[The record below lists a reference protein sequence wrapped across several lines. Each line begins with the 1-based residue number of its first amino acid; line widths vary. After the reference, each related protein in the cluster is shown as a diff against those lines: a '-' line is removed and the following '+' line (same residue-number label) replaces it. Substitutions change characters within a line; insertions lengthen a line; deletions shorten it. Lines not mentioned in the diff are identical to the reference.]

1 MALALALAGVSP
13 LALALALPQPAFG
26 QERPSERPWAQARAS
41 QEPGYGRIRLD
52 FQRPVAVSARSEN
65 GVLVIGFDEPV
76 SIARERIAEEI
87 PSYVSI
93 VRRDPDGTGLRMA
106 LSQNFTASVLPAGE
120 IVFID
125 LLPEAWRGLPPGLPE
140 DVVAELARRAREAEA
155 RFAAEQAQRRA
166 GEPVAMPVRVAE
178 LPGLSRLVF
187 ATPAGV
193 PVEARSEDR
202 RIALLFD
209 ARLALD
215 PERPLAAVPGIAA
228 VEEDDTGEALYVR
241 VVLEE
246 GYGARGFQEADGFV
260 LDIEPRGE
268 TAAAGGADPVRAALG
283 LVPFLPGNDRAAPP
297 PTAPTPPPRRDS
309 SASEAAS
316 PAPDTATAP
325 VPAPTPAVARAEEPT
340 AEEPSADPAP
350 APAGD
355 LPPTVG
361 VDEDGLRIA
370 FPFEATTPAAAF
382 ARAGSVIVVF
392 QTPRTLHRPD
402 LAGPAGDYAV
412 VEEIV
417 REGPF
422 VTARLRLPEARVA
435 RLAPENGRWALS
447 IGAPAA
453 AAPEPVAVGS
463 VVDDAGR
470 SALALDLL
478 DATGVH
484 WMRLHEGGERLA
496 VVTAPAPARNTPAT
510 RRFAELE
517 LLPTAHGI
525 VVAALADDVVV
536 RADLDGVH
544 VTRGDGLSIA
554 LPDLESER
562 GGQPPIDPVLP
573 REAWM
578 EAQRGSVLHSYRERL
593 TAVVDAPA
601 RERSAERL
609 DMTVALLANG
619 LAVEAAGVFRYAL
632 QEDPELAESTR
643 VQLLDAILAASRRR
657 YEEAEA
663 LLSSVALADKPE
675 AVLWQAY
682 VDAKRER
689 WQAAH
694 AGFRRAGRMMD
705 LYADDLQGR
714 MRLAATRAAIGM
726 RDFGYADDQLS
737 DIAMLHPGAVPT
749 EEVDLLRAL
758 VDKETGRTDFAYA
771 ELTRLAEEASRPIAA
786 EAELARIELGLA
798 LGEITPSDA
807 IAALER
813 LGIAWRGGD
822 VEIAAMGLLGRL
834 YAAENRWREAFFTA
848 HSANL
853 IYPDHPTTLALH
865 EETARAF
872 DQLFLEGRDGDLD
885 EVETLALFF
894 DFKEFLPV
902 GRRGDEIVRR
912 LADRLVALGLLDKA
926 AELLAHQVENRLE
939 GAGRAA
945 VAARLATIHLMN
957 RHPADALRTIEGT
970 RIAELPRSVRRMR
983 NLIEA
988 RALSDLSR
996 TDLALEVIAAER
1008 GPEIDRLRADIWWTG
1023 RRWREAGEAHE
1034 ALAGTSW
1041 QDDRELTARE
1051 RTDVLRAALAFTLG
1065 QDEIGLDRLKAK
1077 FADKMMASASAD
1089 AFALLGDPDALA
1101 TAAFRDAAR
1110 AISNED
1116 TLADFLAALE
1126 ARYPDEALSVAPAI
1140 VVDPAP
1146 EPEPPAAEP
1155 PAEAPAPE
1163 ARLDDGRSVL

>member
-1 MALALALAGVSP
+1 VALALMLAGLPAMAFAPPQAALA
-13 LALALALPQPAFG
+13 Q
-26 QERPSERPWAQARAS
+26 ERPWAQARAT
-41 QEPGYGRIRLD
+41 QEAGYGRIRLD
-52 FQRPVAVSARSEN
+52 FQRPVEVSARSEN
-65 GVLVIGFDEPV
+65 GVLVVRFAEPV
-76 SIARERIAEEI
+76 SIARERVAEEI
-87 PSYVSI
+87 PSYVST

-106 LSQNFTASVLPAGE
+106 LSQNFTANVLPAGE
-120 IVFID
+120 IVFVD

-166 GEPVAMPVRVAE
+166 GEPIAMPVRVAE

-187 ATPAGV
+187 DAPDGV
-193 PVEARSEDR
+193 PVVARNEEG

-215 PERPLAAVPGIAA
+215 PERPLATVPGVAA

-241 VVLEE
+241 VTLQE
-246 GYGARGFQEADGFV
+246 GFGARGFQEEDGFV

-268 TAAAGGADPVRAALG
+268 AAAGAGADPVRAALG
-283 LVPFLPGNDRAAPP
+283 LVPFLPGVEAPDAPPSPDAEAAPD
-297 PTAPTPPPRRDS
+297 A
-309 SASEAAS
+309 AEAA
-316 PAPDTATAP
+316 PLAAAPDVEA
-325 VPAPTPAVARAEEPT
+325 
-340 AEEPSADPAP
+340 AP
-350 APAGD
+350 APATAVAQEPPPAPVVAPAADRD
-355 LPPTVG
+355 LTVT
-361 VDEDGLRIA
+361 VDGDGLRIA
-370 FPFEATTPAAAF
+370 FPFAATTPAAAF
-382 ARAGSVIVVF
+382 SRAGSAVVVF
-392 QTPRTLHRPD
+392 QTPETLRKPD
-402 LAGPAGDYAV
+402 LGGAASAYAV
-412 VEEIV
+412 VEDVV

-422 VTARLRLPEARVA
+422 VTARLRLPEPRVV
-435 RLAPENGRWALS
+435 RLAPEDGRWALTV
-447 IGAPAA
+447 GAPAA
-453 AAPEPVAVGS
+453 TAPDPVAVGS
-463 VVDDAGR
+463 IVDDAGR

-496 VVTAPAPARNTPAT
+496 VVTAPAPARNVPAT

-517 LLPTAHGI
+517 LLPTAHGL

-554 LPDLESER
+554 LPGAENAASDL
-562 GGQPPIDPVLP
+562 PPVDPVLP

-578 EAQRGSVLHSYRERL
+578 EAQRGSVLRTHRERL

-609 DMTVALLANG
+609 DLAVALLANG
-619 LAVEAAGVFRYAL
+619 LAVEAGGVFRYAV
-632 QEDPELAESTR
+632 QEDPELAESSR
-643 VQLLDAILAASRRR
+643 VQLLEAILAASRRR
-657 YEEAEA
+657 FEEAEA
-663 LLSSVALADKPE
+663 LLSSVALEDKPE
-675 AVLWQAY
+675 AMLWRAY
-682 VDAKRER
+682 VDAERRR
-689 WQAAH
+689 WQAAL
-694 AGFRRAGRMMD
+694 AGFRRAGRVMD

-726 RDFGYADDQLS
+726 RDFGYADQQLA

-749 EEVDLLRAL
+749 DEVDLLRAL
-758 VDKETGRTDFAYA
+758 VDKETGRTEFAFA

-798 LGEITPSDA
+798 IGEIAEPDA

-813 LGIAWRGGD
+813 LGIAWRGD
-822 VEIAAMGLLGRL
+822 EVEIAAMGLLGRL
-834 YAAENRWREAFFTA
+834 YAAQNRWREAFFTA

-853 IYPDHPTTLALH
+853 IFPDHPITLALH
-865 EETARAF
+865 EATARAF

-957 RHPADALRTIEGT
+957 RHPADALRTIEAT

-996 TDLALEVIAAER
+996 TDLALEVIAAEE

-1041 QDDRELTARE
+1041 QEDRELTARE
-1051 RTDVLRAALAFTLG
+1051 RTDVLRAALAFTLA

-1077 FADKMMASASAD
+1077 FADKMMASADAD

-1110 AISNED
+1110 TISNED

-1126 ARYPDEALSVAPAI
+1126 ARYPGEALPVAPAI
-1140 VVDPAP
+1140 AV
-1146 EPEPPAAEP
+1146 EPGDP
-1155 PAEAPAPE
+1155 PAEADTTPAPE
-1163 ARLDDGRSVL
+1163 ASLGAGASVL